1 MDLDKVAPT
10 LTCHPLKPAPCDF
23 FYFFETGGGREK
35 GVKIPAGYAPFYPPP
50 SLPPSSPNAAGIDAA
65 AAAAFLQKAADSE
78 TQNVAH
84 RTCMAPFA

>member
-10 LTCHPLKPAPCDF
+10 LTCHPLKPAPCDL
-23 FYFFETGGGREK
+23 FYFFGTGGEGRQN
-35 GVKIPAGYAPFYPPP
+35 ISRLCAFLSP
-50 SLPPSSPNAAGIDAA
+50 SLPPSLPPNAAGIDAA

-78 TQNVAH
+78 TQNVAR